1 MKGVIKIVKEQSYI
15 LISNFILEQ
24 LKEDRRFRNVH
35 YVARY
40 EFLKNQRDDKY
51 VNRILKK
58 CNKSFDEVKKDS
70 QIFIRDIR
78 RLVIKELK
86 RLDYLKCMNLLNDTS
101 ELDKFLTHIN
111 ETIEREYNNDFFLR

>member
-1 MKGVIKIVKEQSYI
+1 MVKETSYI